1 MRKSFLK
8 WAIIGS
14 AVSAVIAYLYH
25 SKHKALC
32 NSTQGKREIDNDK
45 EQKKAA
51 LQPTLFPELDNIPKE
66 TLIIIGNGFDRAH
79 GIKSSYWDFR
89 EWLVTKGNRR
99 LVDMMDIFFSNKR
112 DVWSGI
118 EQALGEYDEGEILD
132 YCRPDEEFD
141 LDHSLSSSARVED
154 SPNDIFQPV
163 LEDFKEAFHD
173 WVDSI
178 EIDGIEKKYTL
189 DHCCR
194 YLTFNYTDTLE
205 TEYGIPT
212 CQIAHIHGSRLCDDE
227 YVVGHNNRRS
237 PSEAWDEDGVIF
249 EQNAHENII
258 QWMNEL
264 TKSYSANIA
273 RHRTFF
279 DSLIN
284 VKQIITYGHSMAN
297 VDWPYFEE
305 IIKIVGTDIPW
316 RITCFSEADIA
327 NAKAFQSHFNLTD
340 VTTI

>member
-1 MRKSFLK
+1 MRKSVLK
-8 WAIIGS
+8 WTIIGT
-14 AVSAVIAYLYH
+14 AVSALIAYLYH
-25 SKHKALC
+25 SKKASRNKDAQRKRDSDNGSKQK
-32 NSTQGKREIDNDK
+32 NSSVQ
-45 EQKKAA
+45 
-51 LQPTLFPELDNIPKE
+51 LTLFPELDNIARE

-79 GIKSSYWDFR
+79 DIKSSYWDFR
-89 EWLVTKGNRR
+89 EWLIKKGDKR
-99 LVDMMDIFFSNKR
+99 LVDMMDIFFSNQR

-118 EQALGEYDEGEILD
+118 EQALGEYDEEAILN

-163 LEDFKEAFHD
+163 LEEFKEAFHD

-178 EIDGIEKKYTL
+178 EIGDVEKKYTL
-189 DHCCR
+189 DPNCR

-205 TEYGIPT
+205 TEYAIPAT
-212 CQIAHIHGSRLCDDE
+212 QIAHIHGSRICYDE

-237 PSEAWDEDGVIF
+237 PSEAWDEEGVFF

-264 TKSYSANIA
+264 TKCYSANIA
-273 RHRTFF
+273 EHRAFF
-279 DSLIN
+279 DGLKD

-305 IIKIVGTDIPW
+305 IIKIIGTDVPW
-316 RITCFSEADIA
+316 RVSCFSEDDIA
-327 NAKAFQSHFNLTD
+327 NTKAFQSHFNLSD
-340 VTTI
+340 VTII